1 MSSGTA
7 DRADFLKNPAVLLAI
22 ILAAGFALRILLSLF
37 LTYEPDFNTWRVW
50 GMQLSEAGFGKFYDR
65 HWCDYMPG
73 YLYVLWSLDGINK
86 ALPWFPVEIL
96 FKLPAN
102 LADLGISALI
112 FLWVRGVAS
121 AKTAL
126 ICASA
131 YFFNPASLSNSTFWG
146 QVDSF
151 HAFPIMLSVFLG
163 LRKRFFLSG
172 LFIALAFMIKPQ
184 SIVVF
189 PVVGLLAAR
198 LVLVPRLNLR
208 LESILPVILFLV
220 AGALIIFIV
229 SLPFI
234 WNKLD
239 SVTYAFTGPVE
250 LILSRFHAAYGEYK
264 FTSLNA
270 FNIWG
275 AAAMWTNDE
284 IVKLGLT
291 LRTWGTIAFMTFYAL
306 AGCLLVFFTVV
317 KSNVKRDYAYLV
329 PEAITLILFALFLI
343 VTRAHER
350 HLLPAIAFFTLIV
363 FRFWIFWYLYAIVSC
378 VYVINMAYSHLQLVT
393 KYAGV
398 QTVLGISE
406 NLAKV
411 SIWIMVLLYVA
422 AFLVIFRDYVVNA
435 INYKKPIFPLRGN

>member
-7 DRADFLKNPAVLLAI
+7 DRAGFLKNPAAFLVI
-22 ILAAGFALRILLSLF
+22 ILAAGFALRIFLSLF

-50 GMQLSEAGFGKFYDR
+50 GMQMSESGFGKFYDR

-73 YLYVLWSLDGINK
+73 YLYVLWSLDGIYK
-86 ALPWFPVEIL
+86 AIPWFPVEIL

-112 FLWVRGVAS
+112 FFWVRGIAP

-126 ICASA
+126 LCASA
-131 YFFNPASLSNSTFWG
+131 YFFNPAALSNSTFWG

-163 LRKRFFLSG
+163 LRRRFFLSG

-184 SIVVF
+184 TIVVF

-198 LVLVPRLNLR
+198 PAIVPRLDFR
-208 LESILPVILFLV
+208 LESIRPVILFLV
-220 AGALIIFIV
+220 AAAITIFIV

-239 SVTYAFTGPVE
+239 SVTSAFTGPLD
-250 LILSRFHAAYGEYK
+250 LITSRFHAAYGEYK
-264 FTSLNA
+264 YTSLNA

-275 AAAMWTNDE
+275 AAAMWMNDE
-284 IVKLGLT
+284 IVKLGLA
-291 LRTWGTIAFMTFYAL
+291 LRTWGTIAFTTFYAFVS
-306 AGCLLVFFTVV
+306 CLLVFFTVV
-317 KSNVKRDYAYLV
+317 KSDIKKDYAYLV

-363 FRFWIFWYLYAIVSC
+363 FRSWIFWCLYAIVSC

-406 NLAKV
+406 NLARV
-411 SIWIMVLLYVA
+411 YIWIMVLLYVA

-435 INYKKPIFPLRGN
+435 INYKKPIFPLHGN

>member
-7 DRADFLKNPAVLLAI
+7 ERADFLKNPATLLAV
-22 ILAAGFALRILLSLF
+22 ILAAGFALRIFLSLF
-37 LTYEPDFNTWRVW
+37 LTYEPDFNTWRGW
-50 GMQLSEAGFGKFYDR
+50 GAQISESGFGKFYDR

-73 YLYVLWSLDGINK
+73 YLYVLWALDGIHK
-86 ALPWFPVEIL
+86 AIPWFPVEIL

-112 FLWVRGVAS
+112 FFWVRGVAS

-126 ICASA
+126 ICATA
-131 YFFNPASLSNSTFWG
+131 YFFNPAALSNSTFWG

-163 LRKRFFLSG
+163 LRRKFFLSG

-189 PVVGLLAAR
+189 PVIGLLAAR
-198 LVLVPRLNLR
+198 SVISPRLNFR
-208 LESILPVILFLV
+208 PGSILPVLLFL
-220 AGALIIFIV
+220 AAIAITIFII

-234 WNKLD
+234 WDKLD
-239 SVTYAFTGPVE
+239 SVAYAFTGPVD
-250 LILSRFHAAYGEYK
+250 LIISRFQAAYAQYEY
-264 FTSLNA
+264 TSLNA
-270 FNIWG
+270 FNVWG
-275 AAAMWTNDE
+275 AVAMWADDE
-284 IVKLGLT
+284 IVKLGLA
-291 LRTWGTIAFMTFYAL
+291 LKTWGTIAFMTFYAFV
-306 AGCLLVFFTVV
+306 GCLLVFFTAV
-317 KSNVKRDYAYLV
+317 KSDVKRDYAYLV

-363 FRFWIFWYLYAIVSC
+363 FRSWIFWCLYAIVSC

-406 NLAKV
+406 NLARV
-411 SIWIMVLLYVA
+411 YIWIMMLLYVA
-422 AFLVIFRDYVVNA
+422 AFTVIFRDYVISA
-435 INYKKPIFPLRGN
+435 MNYRKNIFPLRGN

>member
-1 MSSGTA
+1 MISGTA
-7 DRADFLKNPAVLLAI
+7 DRADFLKNPIVLLAI
-22 ILAAGFALRILLSLF
+22 ILTAGFALRVFLSLF
-37 LTYEPDFNTWRVW
+37 LTYEPDFNTWRLW
-50 GMQLSEAGFGKFYDR
+50 GMQISESGFGKFYDR

-73 YLYVLWSLDGINK
+73 YLYVLWALDGVNE
-86 ALPWFPVEIL
+86 AVPWFPVEVL

-131 YFFNPASLSNSTFWG
+131 YFFNPATLSNSTFWG

-163 LRKRFFLSG
+163 LRKKFFLSG
-172 LFIALAFMIKPQ
+172 LLIALAFMIKPQ

-198 LVLVPRLNLR
+198 SVIVPRLNFR

-220 AGALIIFIV
+220 AGALTIFIV

-239 SVTYAFTGPVE
+239 SATYVFTGPVE
-250 LILSRFHAAYGEYK
+250 LIISRFQAAYGEYK

-270 FNIWG
+270 FNVWG
-275 AAAMWTNDE
+275 AVAMWADDE

-291 LRTWGTIAFMTFYAL
+291 LRTWGTITFIAFYAFVS
-306 AGCLLVFFTVV
+306 CLLVFFTAV
-317 KSNVKRDYAYLV
+317 KSDVKKDYAYLV
-329 PEAITLILFALFLI
+329 PEALTLILFALFLT

-363 FRFWIFWYLYAIVSC
+363 FRSWIFWCLYAIVSC
-378 VYVINMAYSHLQLVT
+378 VYVINMAYSHIQLVT

-398 QTVLGISE
+398 QTILGISE
-406 NLAKV
+406 NLARV
-411 SIWIMVLLYVA
+411 YIWIMMLLYVA

-435 INYKKPIFPLRGN
+435 IDYKKPIFPLRGN